1 MATPPFHS
9 LRGRNR
15 TNRAYGEML
24 RELRQESGVTQQQL
38 ATVLGVTDVFISDVE
53 LSQRTP
59 MSSEKSILV
68 CKFFGVDPM
77 PLLLAS
83 GKGRGRYDLAIG
95 TTSQE
100 DLDVGAEIARAWYE
114 LSTKQIEQVGDYMK
128 RLLSGKRATVTAIEG
143 KKEKGKEA
151 KRKTDPAKKK
161 RGKKAA

>member
-1 MATPPFHS
+1 MATPPFRS

-15 TNRAYGEML
+15 TNRVYGDML
-24 RELRQESGVTQQQL
+24 RELRESFGVTQQQL
-38 ATVLGVTDVFISDVE
+38 ATALGVTDVFISDVE

-68 CKFFGVDPM
+68 CKFLGVDPM

-100 DLDVGAEIARAWYE
+100 DLEVGAEITRAWYE

-128 RLLSGKRATVTAIEG
+128 RLLSGKKATVTAIEG
-143 KKEKGKEA
+143 KGKEA
-151 KRKTDPAKKK
+151 KKTTSQAKKK
-161 RGKKAA
+161 GKKKAA